1 MEGFVPGLREGVLS
15 LNEALRVVVY
25 FLCVAGLILRVHRG
39 RADAEGLTRP
49 VLRAATVVALVA
61 TMPWWF
67 GYGEKV
73 FLTAADTIQTGY
85 TEHPMRAAAMIREG
99 TTEAGSGFSLRRL
112 EESYFRATF
121 WAGTKM
127 VIWLGTLLQ
136 FPFLLLQHVLKLLC
150 LLFMPVALGLF
161 MVPSLEG
168 LAVRYLQQSCAVLAW
183 PVGFAVT
190 ELVGY
195 HLWTAFYQNMMVAL
209 DLTAGKLDASSIASL
224 LGGLLGALWLI
235 IGTLATPFLMQ
246 SLFCSGVPMSHGAR
260 PALASIASMQ
270 QVFFLAA
277 AMKSGGATAALA
289 MGRSAVAAGTAAGRA
304 SDGPPKARTSI

>member
-1 MEGFVPGLREGVLS
+1 MEGFVPGLREAVLS

-49 VLRAATVVALVA
+49 VLRAAAVVALIA

-73 FLTAADTIQTGY
+73 FLTVADTIQTGY

-99 TTEAGSGFSLRRL
+99 TTDAGSGFSLRRL

-121 WAGTKM
+121 WAATKLI
-127 VIWLGTLLQ
+127 IWLGTLLQ

-150 LLFMPVALGLF
+150 LLFMPVVLGLF

-168 LAVRYLQQSCAVLAW
+168 LAVRYLQQTCAVLAW

-209 DLTAGKLDASSIASL
+209 GLTAGTLDASSMASL

-277 AMKSGGATAALA
+277 AIKAGGATAALA
-289 MGRSAVAAGTAAGRA
+289 MGRSAVAAGAAAGRA